1 MNRLVTAIALF
12 PLILPA
18 SVFASDREAPVLTL
32 DEAIAIAVEHNPRIG
47 EAEAN
52 KGGALEEMK
61 GTKAD
66 FLPRASAQYGYSR
79 LQDEPFQRIGGIPV
93 VIGDDDA
100 HHWQVSISQPLFTG
114 YAISSRHE
122 KAKIGTEIAE
132 SERQRQLVAVSQ
144 DLRIAWFE
152 TLLTARLALVADDN
166 VTALTGHRDDAACFF
181 RQGLISRNDLLKAE
195 VSLANAI
202 QEKERVKAASEVA
215 RSRLATIIGIELA
228 PERQL
233 EDFTAIAPEKLDLA
247 SLCDEALRNSP
258 LLQSIRLGL
267 ESYDHSINLA
277 KSGYYPTIALNGSY
291 EQSGSDLGA
300 TTNDYRNDHNASITV
315 TANWTIF
322 EWGKTGAEVA
332 RQRYGLQAL
341 EERRRETEDQLR
353 LAVKKAF
360 LDLQVAAAS
369 IGTAERGREQAQEN
383 WRITNLQYRQQVAT
397 STDVLDSR
405 TLLSQAE
412 GNYFR
417 ALYGYRIAL
426 AELEKV
432 LGRK

>member
-1 MNRLVTAIALF
+1 MNRLLTAIALI

-18 SVFASDREAPVLTL
+18 PVIASEGEAPVLTL
-32 DEAIAIAVEHNPRIG
+32 NEAIAIAIEQNPRIR

-52 KGGALEEMK
+52 KGGASEEIK
-61 GTKAD
+61 GTRAD
-66 FLPRASAQYGYSR
+66 FLPKASTQYGYSR

-93 VIGDDDA
+93 VIGDNDT
-100 HHWQVSISQPLFTG
+100 HHWDVSISQPLFTG
-114 YAISSRHE
+114 HATSSRYE
-122 KAKIGTEIAE
+122 KAKIGAEIAE

-152 TLLTARLALVADDN
+152 ALLTARLALVAEDN
-166 VTALTGHRDDAACFF
+166 VAALTGHRDDAAGFF

-215 RSRLATIIGIELA
+215 RNRLATIIGIELA
-228 PERQL
+228 PEKQL
-233 EDFTAIAPEKLDLA
+233 EDFTSITPETLELE
-247 SLCDEALRNSP
+247 SLYDEALRNSP
-258 LLQSIRLGL
+258 ILQSIRLGL
-267 ESYDHSINLA
+267 ESYDHSITLA
-277 KSGYYPTIALNGSY
+277 KSGYYPTIALNGTY
-291 EQSGSDLGA
+291 EQNGSDLGA

-322 EWGKTGAEVA
+322 EWGKTGANVA
-332 RQRYGLQAL
+332 RQRYGRQAL
-341 EERRRETEDQLR
+341 LERQRETEDQLR
-353 LAVKKAF
+353 LAIRKAF
-360 LDLQVAAAS
+360 LELQVAATS
-369 IGTAERGREQAQEN
+369 IGTAERGREQAREN

-426 AELEKV
+426 AELERA
-432 LGRK
+432 LGRG

>member
-1 MNRLVTAIALF
+1 MNRLLTAITLI
-12 PLILPA
+12 PLILSTPVSA
-18 SVFASDREAPVLTL
+18 AEGEAPVLTL
-32 DEAIAIAVEHNPRIG
+32 NEAIAIAIEQNPRIR

-52 KGGALEEMK
+52 QGGAIEEIK
-61 GTKAD
+61 GARAD
-66 FLPRASAQYGYSR
+66 FLPKASTQYGYSR

-93 VIGDDDA
+93 VIGDDDS
-100 HHWQVSISQPLFTG
+100 HRWDISISQPLFTG
-114 YAISSRHE
+114 HATSSRYE
-122 KAKIGTEIAE
+122 KAKIGAEIAE

-152 TLLTARLALVADDN
+152 ALLTARLTLVAEDN
-166 VTALTGHRDDAACFF
+166 VAALTGHRDDAAGFF

-215 RSRLATIIGIELA
+215 RNRLATIIGIELA
-228 PERQL
+228 PEQQL
-233 EDFTAIAPEKLDLA
+233 EDFTAITPETLELE
-247 SLCDEALRNSP
+247 SLYGEALRNSP
-258 LLQSIRLGL
+258 ILQSIRLGL
-267 ESYDHSINLA
+267 ESYDHDITLA
-277 KSGYYPTIALNGSY
+277 KSGYYPTIALNGTY

-322 EWGKTGAEVA
+322 EWGKTGANVA
-332 RQRYGLQAL
+332 RQRYGRQAL
-341 EERRRETEDQLR
+341 LERQRETEDQLR

-360 LDLQVAAAS
+360 LDLQVAATS
-369 IGTAERGREQAQEN
+369 IGTAERGREQAREN

-426 AELEKV
+426 AELERA
-432 LGRK
+432 LGRE